1 MTGSADF
8 CGLPIADGAVVTVG
22 TFDGVHRGHQDVLRT
37 LVRRAD
43 IRGLPSV
50 VVTFDPHPLEIV
62 NPLAAPPLLTLHD
75 EKLEMLAQSGVSYV
89 AVLPFTSMLAAY
101 EAEHFVDEVLLR
113 RFRMRELLVGHD
125 HGFGRGRMGDTEVL
139 RALGG
144 DRGFDVTVLPPV
156 HAADGHAISSTA
168 IRRAIAG
175 GDLAR
180 AAAGLGRPYSISG
193 TVVHGDRRGRT
204 IGYPTLNL
212 ATPPQRKLLPPDGV
226 YAVRVQLPAGAF
238 GGMLNIGPRLT
249 VGDATRR
256 IETHV
261 FDASGDWY
269 GTRVRLDFVARVRGT
284 TGFPDLE
291 ALRAQLARDEVQ
303 ARAVLAA
310 TS

>member
-1 MTGSADF
+1 
-8 CGLPIADGAVVTVG
+8 
-22 TFDGVHRGHQDVLRT
+22 
-37 LVRRAD
+37 
-43 IRGLPSV
+43 
-50 VVTFDPHPLEIV
+50 
-62 NPLAAPPLLTLHD
+62 
-75 EKLEMLAQSGVSYV
+75 
-89 AVLPFTSMLAAY
+89 
-101 EAEHFVDEVLLR
+101 
-113 RFRMRELLVGHD
+113 
-125 HGFGRGRMGDTEVL
+125 
-139 RALGG
+139 
-144 DRGFDVTVLPPV
+144 
-156 HAADGHAISSTA
+156 
-168 IRRAIAG
+168 
-175 GDLAR
+175 LAR

-238 GGMLNIGPRLT
+238 GGMLNIGPRPT